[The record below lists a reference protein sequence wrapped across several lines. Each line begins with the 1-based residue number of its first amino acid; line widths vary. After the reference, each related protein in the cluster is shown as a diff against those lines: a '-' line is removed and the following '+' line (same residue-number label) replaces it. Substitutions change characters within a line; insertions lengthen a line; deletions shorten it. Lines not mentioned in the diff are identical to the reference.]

1 MIQRPV
7 IYVRQITNLSDARY
21 CAGMG
26 ADMLGYVI
34 DPAHPDYVSPKLY
47 QEMSGWVAGP
57 KRVVELAG
65 AHIDHNELIANYNP
79 DLVHIQSKFI
89 GDYQLPGLPLIV
101 EINFSESED
110 VIRKISDLN
119 LHIAYL
125 LITGLSDQS
134 FISPY
139 PILVELG
146 GNIPSV
152 IEFVNSYNADGLALQ
167 GSREE
172 APGLKDYD
180 GLSRVLEEF
189 ESF

>member
-47 QEMSGWVAGP
+47 QEISGWVAGP
-57 KRVVELAG
+57 KRVVELAN
-65 AHIDHNELIANYNP
+65 AHYDYNELIANYSP

-89 GDYQLPGLPLIV
+89 GDYQLQGLPLIV
-101 EINFSESED
+101 EADFSDTSH
-110 VIRKISDLN
+110 VVRKIAELKLDV
-119 LHIAYL
+119 AFL
-125 LITGLSDQS
+125 LITGLNGKSVES
-134 FISPY
+134 TSY
-139 PILVELG
+139 PMLVEVESG
-146 GNIPSV
+146 IASV
-152 IEFVNSYNADGLALQ
+152 MELLDSTKADGVALH
-167 GSREE
+167 GSREQ

-180 GLSRVLEEF
+180 HLSRVLEELDR
-189 ESF
+189 

>member
-34 DPAHPDYVSPKLY
+34 DPADPDYVSPKLY

-57 KRVVELAG
+57 KRVVELAN
-65 AHIDHNELIANYNP
+65 AHLDNNELIANYSP
-79 DLVHIQSKFI
+79 DLVHIRSKFI

-101 EINFSESED
+101 EVNFSESED
-110 VIRKISDLN
+110 VIRMISDLK
-119 LHIAYL
+119 LDVAYL
-125 LITGLSDQS
+125 LVTGLNNQTFLSS
-134 FISPY
+134 Y
-139 PILVELG
+139 PILVELER
-146 GNIPSV
+146 NTSSV
-152 IEFVNSYNADGLALQ
+152 IEFLDSYNADGLALQ
-167 GSREE
+167 GSRED

-180 GLSRVLEEF
+180 HLSRVLEELDN
-189 ESF
+189 